1 MELYGIMMELQ
12 LVDSVLKKEICV
24 WPIVNTLSDVKKKT
38 LYLQYMLNRIY
49 SK

>member
-1 MELYGIMMELQ
+1 MPCRAMAHLEQ
-12 LVDSVLKKEICV
+12 
-24 WPIVNTLSDVKKKT
+24 VNTLSDVKKKT